1 MSLDAGAFN
10 WDVGVNTIEAG
21 ERGFQRMVNARI
33 KEYTK
38 RVANGSTDIF
48 AERLPDSCYPTRQ
61 ELEFGV

>member
-38 RVANGSTDIF
+38 EKKYNVFFLTIFSNAN
-48 AERLPDSCYPTRQ
+48 
-61 ELEFGV
+61 